1 MIFFDL
7 HFLFY
12 YRIHPLFVMY
22 IQLRERALHAQL
34 PEAQQQIVI
43 QNTHAGIDIFLR
55 DFHYEP
61 EQYSGI
67 LQCLPADITGVSCE
81 TGEVDASVFDR
92 YRIPLYKEASF
103 KPYVI
108 AAMIMLSKFEN
119 PQDILKKL
127 EVKAAPR
134 IFE

>member
-67 LQCLPADITGVSCE
+67 LQCLHSHVHRNFFIVSSR
-81 TGEVDASVFDR
+81 A
-92 YRIPLYKEASF
+92 L
-103 KPYVI
+103 
-108 AAMIMLSKFEN
+108 
-119 PQDILKKL
+119 
-127 EVKAAPR
+127 
-134 IFE
+134 

>member
-22 IQLRERALHAQL
+22 IQLRERALHAQF

-67 LQCLPADITGVSCE
+67 RNACTPTYTGTFFIVSSC
-81 TGEVDASVFDR
+81 A
-92 YRIPLYKEASF
+92 L
-103 KPYVI
+103 
-108 AAMIMLSKFEN
+108 
-119 PQDILKKL
+119 
-127 EVKAAPR
+127 
-134 IFE
+134 

>member
-22 IQLRERALHAQL
+22 IQLRERALHAQF

-67 LQCLPADITGVSCE
+67 LQCLHSHVHRNFFIVSSC
-81 TGEVDASVFDR
+81 A
-92 YRIPLYKEASF
+92 L
-103 KPYVI
+103 
-108 AAMIMLSKFEN
+108 
-119 PQDILKKL
+119 
-127 EVKAAPR
+127 
-134 IFE
+134 

>member
-12 YRIHPLFVMY
+12 YRIHPLFIMH
-22 IQLRERALHAQL
+22 IQLREGALHAQL
-34 PEAQQQIVI
+34 PKSQQQIVI

-67 LQCLPADITGVSCE
+67 LQCLHSYIHRNFFIVSSC
-81 TGEVDASVFDR
+81 A
-92 YRIPLYKEASF
+92 L
-103 KPYVI
+103 
-108 AAMIMLSKFEN
+108 
-119 PQDILKKL
+119 
-127 EVKAAPR
+127 
-134 IFE
+134 